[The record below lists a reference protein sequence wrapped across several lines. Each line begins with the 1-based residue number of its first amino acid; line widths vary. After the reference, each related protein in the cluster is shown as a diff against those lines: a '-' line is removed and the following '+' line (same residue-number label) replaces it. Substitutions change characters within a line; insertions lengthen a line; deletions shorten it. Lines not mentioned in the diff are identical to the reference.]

1 MTRKDYRL
9 IAEAIKKAQERFND
23 LEPTTQTL
31 YTMVDLIIDDLSDA
45 LRGDNIRFDRVRFYK
60 ASKLH

>member
-9 IAEAIKKAQERFND
+9 IAEAIRKAQERFYQREEENPYA
-23 LEPTTQTL
+23 L
-31 YTMVDLIIDDLSDA
+31 VDMIIDDLSDS
-45 LRGDNIRFDRVRFYK
+45 LKQDNIRFDRVRFYK